1 MEYEVF
7 RNSIVSEFSQR
18 LKLSLSDLQ
27 VRQFFDFMNLL
38 IEKNKVMNLTAI
50 DEPSEIITRH
60 FVDSCM
66 PVKIYGKEKY
76 TGLRVIDVGTG
87 AGFPGLPLAI
97 VLPEAE
103 FVLTDTLGKRVNF
116 IDEVV
121 KNCQI
126 GNVNTIKAR
135 AEDLARDKML
145 REKFDICFSRGVAKL
160 SVLTEYSL
168 PFVKVN
174 GKMLSFKLND
184 CDDELKQSE
193 QALTILGGMFHVK
206 QPYTLL
212 SDEPQRC
219 IVEIEKVKPTPRQYP
234 RKAGTPSKSPLE

>member
-7 RNSIVSEFSQR
+7 KNSIVSEFSQR

-27 VRQFFDFMNLL
+27 VRQFFDFMNML

-60 FVDSCM
+60 FIDSCM
-66 PVKIYGKEKY
+66 PVMIYGKEKFE
-76 TGLRVIDVGTG
+76 GLQVIDVGTG

-97 VLPEAE
+97 VLPETK
-103 FVLTDTLGKRVNF
+103 FVLTDTLGKRVKF

-121 KNCQI
+121 KKCQI
-126 GNVNTIKAR
+126 GNVKTIKAR
-135 AEDLARDKML
+135 AEDLARDKMF
-145 REKFDICFSRGVAKL
+145 REEFDICFSRGVAKL

-184 CDDELKQSE
+184 CDVELKQSE

-219 IVEIEKVKPTPRQYP
+219 IVEIEKVKPTPKQYP

>member
-1 MEYEVF
+1 MNFE
-7 RNSIVSEFSQR
+7 EFEKLIKSQFSA
-18 LKLSLSDLQ
+18 KVGLSLADTQ
-27 VRQFFDFMNLL
+27 VRHFFDFMNLL
-38 IEKNKVMNLTAI
+38 IERNKVMNLTAI

-66 PVKIYGKEKY
+66 PVMIYGKEKFE
-76 TGLRVIDVGTG
+76 GLQVIDVGTG

-97 VLPEAE
+97 VLPETE

-135 AEDLARDKML
+135 AEDLARDKMF
-145 REKFDICFSRGVAKL
+145 REEFDICFSRGVAKL

-193 QALTILGGMFHVK
+193 QALAILGGMFHVK

-219 IVEIEKVKPTPRQYP
+219 IVEIEKVKPTPKQYP